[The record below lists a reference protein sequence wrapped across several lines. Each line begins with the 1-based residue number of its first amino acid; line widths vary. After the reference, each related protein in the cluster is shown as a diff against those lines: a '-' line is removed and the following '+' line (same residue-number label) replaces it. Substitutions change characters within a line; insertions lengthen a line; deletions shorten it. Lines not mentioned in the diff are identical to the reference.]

1 MKLDMGRAWNE
12 GTAMIGA
19 NRQMVA
25 IVAGMF
31 FFLPYLAMALLM
43 PQVLQGQTEMMGD
56 PADAQA
62 AMEAIGALYA
72 QNWWAFLL
80 VAVAQIIGTLA
91 LLVLLSDTTRPT
103 VGEALE
109 RGARGFLSYIG
120 AQLLFAI
127 GLGLLIGVPAALALA
142 SGSQAAFV
150 LVIALAIVVGIYC
163 AVKISLVGPAIAID
177 GLLNPVAILARSWR
191 LTKGNSFRLAMFYL
205 LLIVA
210 IAVVAIVVTL
220 VFGLVFAALG
230 SEIETIGNGVVASLV
245 NAVVT
250 VIFLAVLAA
259 VHRQLAGSASGQ
271 AGATFE

>member
-1 MKLDMGRAWNE
+1 
-12 GTAMIGA
+12 MIGA
-19 NRQMVA
+19 NRQMVT

-62 AMEAIGALYA
+62 AVDALFALYA
-72 QNWWAFLL
+72 KNWWAFLL

-91 LLVLLSDTTRPT
+91 LLVLLSDTARPT

-271 AGATFE
+271 AGVTFE

>member
-19 NRQMVA
+19 NRQMVT

-62 AMEAIGALYA
+62 AVDALFALYA
-72 QNWWAFLL
+72 KNWWAFLL

-91 LLVLLSDTTRPT
+91 LLVLLSDTARPT

-271 AGATFE
+271 AGVTFE